1 MTELTSRSS
10 AVFLLVALS
19 AVACSGPRNEGVR
32 TAPEPTAGETGP
44 LDPGT
49 SARSTGGRYPYTEAD
64 VQFMSH
70 MIQHHSQALVM
81 ASWASS
87 HGASP
92 EVRRLAERIMNGQQ
106 DEIASMQR
114 WLQDRGEPAP
124 DSGTG
129 TKMHSEHPSPSSGHD
144 HMLMPG
150 MLTDTQMNELDQARG
165 REFDR
170 LFLTYMI
177 QHHQGAVTMV
187 QDLFATPGA
196 AREETT
202 FKLASDISADQSSE
216 IKRMQR
222 MLSSLDGRSS

>member
-1 MTELTSRSS
+1 MAELTSRSS
-10 AVFLLVALS
+10 AVFLVLVVS
-19 AVACSGPRNEGVR
+19 AAACGGPRKEGIR
-32 TAPEPTAGETGP
+32 TAPEPVTPGETRP
-44 LDPGT
+44 LEPGT

-70 MIQHHSQALVM
+70 MIRHHSQALVM
-81 ASWASS
+81 AGWAPS
-87 HGASP
+87 HGAGP
-92 EVRRLAERIMNGQQ
+92 EVRRLAERIVNGQQ

-124 DSGTG
+124 DSGTAE
-129 TKMHSEHPSPSSGHD
+129 MHSEHPSPSSGHD
-144 HMLMPG
+144 HRVMPG
-150 MLTDTQMNELDQARG
+150 MLTDAQMKELDHARG

-187 QDLFATPGA
+187 QDLFSTPGA

-222 MLSSLDGRSS
+222 MLASLDGRSS

>member
-1 MTELTSRSS
+1 MTESVSRSLMVS
-10 AVFLLVALS
+10 FMVAL
-19 AVACSGPRNEGVR
+19 ATVACSSARNEGIR
-32 TAPEPTAGETGP
+32 PTPEPER
-44 LDPGT
+44 GT
-49 SARSTGGRYPYTEAD
+49 YPHTQAD
-64 VQFMSH
+64 VRFMSH
-70 MIQHHSQALVM
+70 MIRHHSQALVM
-81 ASWASS
+81 AGWAPS

-92 EVRRLAERIMNGQQ
+92 EIRRLAERIINGQQ

-114 WLQDRGEPAP
+114 WLEDRGQPAP

-129 TKMHSEHPSPSSGHD
+129 TKMHSEHPPAPSPGQDASPGSGHD

-150 MLTDTQMNELDQARG
+150 MLTDAQMKELDQARG
-165 REFDR
+165 SEFDR

-187 QDLFATPGA
+187 RNLFTTPGA

-222 MLSSLDGRSS
+222 MLAELPSKSSP